1 MCYFLRQEMLLLRK
15 FSYEITSEQ
24 LYDLRLS
31 KYHLVYVQNMY
42 LKVEVDIF
50 INWSHFE

>member
-1 MCYFLRQEMLLLRK
+1 MRYFLRLEMLLLRK

-31 KYHLVYVQNMY
+31 KYHLVYVQSMY
-42 LKVEVDIF
+42 LKVEVGIF
-50 INWSHFE
+50 INL